1 MGQGAGAA
9 RRVGLTRRRSGVDEA
24 NDEAEVRALMEA
36 EISNV
41 ADGCVR
47 GSVGLVE
54 KECIAGP

>member
-1 MGQGAGAA
+1 M
-9 RRVGLTRRRSGVDEA
+9 SGVDEA
-24 NDEAEVRALMEA
+24 NDEAEVWALMEA
-36 EISNV
+36 GISNV